1 MAARSGAA
9 LLALLALLAL
19 PVLALLLLA
28 AHFVHA
34 GLWPVAAACIA
45 AIPLIWLR
53 KAWAARLLQALLACG
68 AIEWVLT
75 ATTIAQL
82 RIAHQQPYMRML
94 LILGSVAAFTVLAAL
109 AFQHPALARRFGLVA
124 DRGEPAPT
132 AG

>member
-1 MAARSGAA
+1 MPGRAEAA
-9 LLALLALLAL
+9 LLVL

-34 GLWPVAAACIA
+34 GLWPVAAACVA
-45 AIPLIWLR
+45 AVALIGVG
-53 KAWAARLLQALLACG
+53 KPWAARVLQALLACG

-75 ATTIAQL
+75 AATIAQL
-82 RIAHQQPYMRML
+82 RIAHQQPYLRML

-109 AFQHPALARRFGLVA
+109 AFQRPALTRRFGLGTGR
-124 DRGEPAPT
+124 DEQPPPA